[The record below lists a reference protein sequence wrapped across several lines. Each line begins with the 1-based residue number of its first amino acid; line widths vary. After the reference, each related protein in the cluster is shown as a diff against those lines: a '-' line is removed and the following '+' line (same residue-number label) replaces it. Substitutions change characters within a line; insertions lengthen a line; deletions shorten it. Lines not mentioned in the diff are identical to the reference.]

1 MRLEKSLSASSHFYA
16 FRWRLD
22 EVLNGAFDAF
32 DIQCMTNLNSV
43 EFSTLLV
50 DRLGSMVVDV
60 DTVLD
65 NMLVVGVGSIPV
77 VVCHNNLVVGVC

>member
-1 MRLEKSLSASSHFYA
+1 
-16 FRWRLD
+16 
-22 EVLNGAFDAF
+22 
-32 DIQCMTNLNSV
+32 MTNLNSV

>member
-1 MRLEKSLSASSHFYA
+1 MALSSHFYA

-22 EVLNGAFDAF
+22 EVLNGAFETWRKY
-32 DIQCMTNLNSV
+32 IQCMTNLNSV

-50 DRLGSMVVDV
+50 DRVGSMVVDV
-60 DTVLD
+60 DTVD

>member
-1 MRLEKSLSASSHFYA
+1 MFAIDKAILIQ
-16 FRWRLD
+16 
-22 EVLNGAFDAF
+22 VLNGTGFETWRKC
-32 DIQCMTNLNSV
+32 IQCMTILSTV

-50 DRLGSMVVDV
+50 DRVGSMVVDV
-60 DTVLD
+60 DTVD